1 MSFRLRKYKNF
12 ALMNLSYEKHLI
24 ITITDNVNISWS
36 NSNQQLLYNKIDVKE
51 NSSGSYWV
59 KSETRKIK
67 KRFNINDYKFLVNDN
82 KRNIFSD
89 KFREKR
95 SILITFVN
103 NISLWKDL
111 DDIKIFFFKYI
122 LIQEQNQYLDIL
134 SK

>member
-1 MSFRLRKYKNF
+1 
-12 ALMNLSYEKHLI
+12 MNLSYEKHLI